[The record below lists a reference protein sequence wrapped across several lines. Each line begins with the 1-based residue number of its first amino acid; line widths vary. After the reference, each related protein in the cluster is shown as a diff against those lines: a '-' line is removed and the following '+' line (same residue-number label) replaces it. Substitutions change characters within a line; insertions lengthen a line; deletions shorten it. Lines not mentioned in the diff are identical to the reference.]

1 MKKYAQERELEDLLI
16 DGISGG
22 AVGGKLDQKARVFEV
37 VLDSFYVGM
46 IAPNFQVDFVA
57 GRDIRKMDIGDIV
70 NVLQSWCLAQV
81 LKYILVQRL
90 HHSYDHSHLGA
101 TTVKLCLIQLKSK

>member
-46 IAPNFQVDFVA
+46 IASNLQVDFVA

>member
-1 MKKYAQERELEDLLI
+1 MI

-46 IAPNFQVDFVA
+46 IASNLQVDFVA

>member
-46 IAPNFQVDFVA
+46 IAPNLQVDFVA

>member
-37 VLDSFYVGM
+37 VLDRFMLVSLPP
-46 IAPNFQVDFVA
+46 IC
-57 GRDIRKMDIGDIV
+57 RWI
-70 NVLQSWCLAQV
+70 LLLA
-81 LKYILVQRL
+81 
-90 HHSYDHSHLGA
+90 A
-101 TTVKLCLIQLKSK
+101 TSEKWTLATL

>member
-46 IAPNFQVDFVA
+46 IAPNLQVDFVA

-70 NVLQSWCLAQV
+70 NVLQSWCIALT
-81 LKYILVQRL
+81 YILVQRL
-90 HHSYDHSHLGA
+90 RHSYDHSHLGA